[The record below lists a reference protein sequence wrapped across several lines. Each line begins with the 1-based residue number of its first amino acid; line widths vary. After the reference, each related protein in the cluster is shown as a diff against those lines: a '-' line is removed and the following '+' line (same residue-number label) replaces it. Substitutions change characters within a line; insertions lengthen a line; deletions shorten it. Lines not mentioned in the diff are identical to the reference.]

1 MHPTAPALSEAA
13 DHQFQ
18 YVEGQSRPGFA
29 DLLAQYQ
36 AESDAVAASPGAA
49 LDLPYG
55 EHPRQRFDFFPAVG
69 AAQGVM
75 LYLHAG
81 YWQSRDKSLFRF
93 LAPAFQARGW
103 HVALANYPLCP
114 DVTLDA
120 LVQAVAPG
128 VAAVAQH
135 VRQRGD
141 ANLPLVVAGHS
152 AGAHLAS
159 WLGLAHGA
167 LPADDPARVAGVW
180 AISGIYDLA
189 PLVDTTLNQRLRLD
203 PASAR
208 RLSPLLHAA
217 APCVPA
223 VWLVGG
229 AETPAFLAQNSHM
242 HQHWQGDTSAPGAW
256 SEAVAMPG
264 ADHFTVLRDW
274 AALRGPLAG
283 VHERWWGQ
291 VLHQHRLGH

>member
-1 MHPTAPALSEAA
+1 MAPLD

-18 YVEGQSRPGFA
+18 YVEGQGRPGFA
-29 DLLAQYQ
+29 ALLSQFQ
-36 AESDAVAASPGAA
+36 RDSDQVARQPGAQ

-55 EHPRQRFDFFPAVG
+55 DHPRQVLDWFPAEG

-93 LAPAFQARGW
+93 LAPAFQARGF

-114 DVTLDA
+114 EVSLDA
-120 LVQAVAPG
+120 LMSAVAPS
-128 VAAVAQH
+128 VAALATH

-141 ANLPLVVAGHS
+141 GSLPLVVAGHS

-159 WLGLAHGA
+159 VLGLTQGA
-167 LPADDPARVAGVW
+167 LASDDPARVDGVW

-189 PLVDTTLNQRLRLD
+189 PLVQTSLNEKLRLD
-203 PASAR
+203 AEAAR
-208 RLSPLLHAA
+208 RLSPLRMATA
-217 APCVPA
+217 APVPA

-229 AETPAFLAQNSHM
+229 AETPAFLAQNAQM
-242 HQHWQGDTSAPGAW
+242 HQRWQGAFSACV
-256 SEAVAMPG
+256 EVPG
-264 ADHFTVLRDW
+264 ADHFTVLQDW
-274 AALRGPLAG
+274 TALRGPVADTFD
-283 VHERWWGQ
+283 RWWAQ
-291 VLHQHRLGH
+291 VQTRHRCRA

>member
-1 MHPTAPALSEAA
+1 MSEPV

-18 YVEGQSRPGFA
+18 YVEGQGRPGFA
-29 DLLAQYQ
+29 DLLAQFQ
-36 AESDAVAASPGAA
+36 ADSDAVALHPGAA

-55 EHPRQRFDFFPAVG
+55 EHPRQRFDCFPCVG
-69 AAQGVM
+69 VAQGIL

-103 HVALANYPLCP
+103 HVVLANYPLCP
-114 DVTLDA
+114 EVTLDG
-120 LVQAVAPG
+120 LLRAVTPS

-135 VRQRGD
+135 VRERSGV
-141 ANLPLVVAGHS
+141 NLPLVVAGHS

-159 WLGLAHGA
+159 WLGLSQAG
-167 LPADDPARVAGVW
+167 LPPGDPASVAGVW

-189 PLVDTTLNQRLRLD
+189 PLVGTTLNQRLQLD
-203 PASAR
+203 LASAR
-208 RLSPLLHAA
+208 RLSPLQQGA
-217 APCVPA
+217 APRVPA

-229 AETPAFLAQNSHM
+229 AETPAFLAQNTRM
-242 HQHWQGDTSAPGAW
+242 HQHWQGDASAPRAW
-256 SEAVAMPG
+256 SECLAMPD

-274 AALRGPLAG
+274 ASLSGPLAG
-283 VHERWWGQ
+283 THERWWTQ
-291 VLHQHRLGH
+291 VLHQYQKGR